1 MDGKFQELDLGL
13 SKELWDSRQR
23 WDCAQ
28 NHESHL
34 KRTAWGWGYRLGAD
48 GRVSS
53 FSAGVGFSELLAM
66 CVVVP
71 WSYHPGPSGSIGR

>member
-1 MDGKFQELDLGL
+1 MDEKFQELELGL

-23 WDCAQ
+23 WDCVQ

-34 KRTAWGWGYRLGAD
+34 KRTAWGYRLGTD

-53 FSAGVGFSELLAM
+53 FSAGVGFSELLTT

-71 WSYHPGPSGSIGR
+71 WSYHPCPSGNIRR